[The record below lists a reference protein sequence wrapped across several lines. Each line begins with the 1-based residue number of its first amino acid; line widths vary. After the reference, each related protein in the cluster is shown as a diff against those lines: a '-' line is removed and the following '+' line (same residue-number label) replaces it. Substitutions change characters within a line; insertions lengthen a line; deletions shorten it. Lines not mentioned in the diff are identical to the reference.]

1 MKFGIFGI
9 NNGLLADPGIA
20 SRAVKA
26 AEAAGFESVWTGE
39 HIVLPDPQLPPSP
52 SAPQTPFAD
61 TSTWLAFL
69 AGQCETLK
77 LGTGIIILPQRN
89 PVELAK
95 ELATVDVASQGRLLF
110 GLGAGYLEPEF
121 RAMGIP
127 FEDRGA
133 RTDEYID
140 AIKALW
146 TQENPTFAG
155 ETVRFAGI
163 DAYPRPIQDP
173 HPPVHVGGHSSPAL
187 RRAVRRGNGWY
198 GFFVDHERGAAYLKE
213 LDEIEQ
219 AEGREAALGKL
230 ELSITPLPRATLDD
244 ALRFRDM
251 GIDRLTLLPDARDE
265 NRLLRWIDETAA
277 SMLQQVA

>member
-1 MKFGIFGI
+1 MKLGIFGI

-39 HIVLPDPQLPPSP
+39 HIVLPDPQVPPSP
-52 SAPQTPFAD
+52 APPQTPMAD

-95 ELATVDVASQGRLLF
+95 ELATVDVVSKGRLLF

-121 RAMGIP
+121 RAMGIR

-140 AIKALW
+140 AIKSLW
-146 TQENPTFAG
+146 IEKNPKFHG
-155 ETVRFAGI
+155 ETVRFEGI
-163 DAYPRPIQDP
+163 DAQPRPVQSP
-173 HPPVHVGGHSSPAL
+173 HPPVHVGGHSPPAF

-198 GFFVDHERGAAYLKE
+198 GFFVDLERAAAH
-213 LDEIEQ
+213 LDALAEIER
-219 AEGREAALGKL
+219 AESRDAALGKL
-230 ELSITPLPRATLDD
+230 ELSITPLPRVSVED
-244 ALRFRDM
+244 AVRYRDL
-251 GIDRLTLLPDARDE
+251 GVDRLTLIPDTRDE
-265 NRLLRWIDETAA
+265 EKLFRWIDETAS
-277 SMLQQVA
+277 SMLPQVA

>member
-1 MKFGIFGI
+1 MHLGIFGI
-9 NNGLLADPGIA
+9 NNGLLANPETA

-39 HIVLPDPQLPPSP
+39 HIVLPDPQVPPSP

-69 AGQCETLK
+69 AGQCERLK

-95 ELATVDVASQGRLLF
+95 ELATLDVVSHGRLLF

-140 AIKALW
+140 AIKVLW
-146 TQENPTFAG
+146 TEEKPRFDG
-155 ETVRFAGI
+155 ETVHFSGI
-163 DAYPRPIQDP
+163 DAQPRPVQQP
-173 HPPVHVGGHSSPAL
+173 HPPIHVGGHSAPAL
-187 RRAVRRGNGWY
+187 RRAVQRGNGWY
-198 GFFVDHERGAAYLKE
+198 GFFVDLENATKHVANLARIEREA
-213 LDEIEQ
+213 
-219 AEGREAALGKL
+219 GRDAALGRL
-230 ELSITPLPRATLDD
+230 ELSITPPPRLGLED
-244 ALRFRDM
+244 AQRYRDL
-251 GIDRLTLLPDARDE
+251 GVDRLTLFPDTRSE
-265 NRLLRWIDETAA
+265 EHFFRWLDETAN
-277 SMLQQVA
+277 SMLSQLA